1 MTKTLRRAVKHAFD
15 MIPRHAS
22 HSEGHIHLWR
32 RLTDSSKG
40 RQADTERGTVNT
52 PQPSQLAAGAF
63 DSPPSHR
70 DPGDRSHYVK
80 CMSITHASGQ
90 QRGGGRA
97 PLVVRSLMCEFI
109 KMNHT
114 FSKRLNQFHSSRR
127 INSCFHLR
135 EVYRSTTKYFRK
147 WRAAR

>member
-22 HSEGHIHLWR
+22 HCEGHIHLSG

-40 RQADTERGTVNT
+40 RQADTEGTVNT

-63 DSPPSHR
+63 DSQPSRR

-80 CMSITHASGQ
+80 RMSITHASGQ
-90 QRGGGRA
+90 QHGGGGGGGGGGGQIT
-97 PLVVRSLMCEFI
+97 CW
-109 KMNHT
+109 K
-114 FSKRLNQFHSSRR
+114 
-127 INSCFHLR
+127 
-135 EVYRSTTKYFRK
+135 
-147 WRAAR
+147 